1 MKLKFFAVIFLFLST
16 TPSFAYR
23 LNTSNGAS
31 FGNPKVEFYV
41 TSNSSCSNAGVDQQE
56 LLSIAKEASDKYWNT
71 VSTSEIKLKSGGVFE
86 TTDNLFLTG
95 ELCPEQE
102 GSTCGSNLVPYV
114 SKLLIACNS
123 DSSVNFPTDDFIA
136 ISAPTRLA
144 GKRIRGSIILINDT
158 ATSPFANL
166 SRAERVSVLA
176 HELGHAVGLGHSNK
190 SEALMYYLNA
200 DKITRLSQ
208 DDRDGISYLY
218 PVSVDN
224 CNGIF
229 GTVSDA
235 DSDGDSGPGPFLPH
249 FFTGLMLGFFFW
261 GGKRRILKS

>member
-1 MKLKFFAVIFLFLST
+1 MPKLGFILICLIKT
-16 TPSFAYR
+16 TQVFAYR

-31 FGNPKVEFYV
+31 FGNSKIKFYV
-41 TSNSSCSNAGVDQQE
+41 TSNSTCNNAGVDQNE
-56 LLSIAKEASDKYWNT
+56 LLSITKEAVKKYWNT
-71 VSTSEIKLKSGGVFE
+71 VSTSEIELKSGGIFQ
-86 TTDNLFLTG
+86 TSDSLFLTG
-95 ELCPEQE
+95 ELCPEQD
-102 GSTCGSNLVPYV
+102 GSTCGANNVPYV

-123 DSSVNFPTDDFIA
+123 ESSVNFPSDDFIA

-144 GKRIRGSIILINDT
+144 GSRIRGSVILINDT

-166 SRAERVSVLA
+166 SRAERVSVMA
-176 HELGHAVGLGHSNK
+176 HEIGHAVGLGHSNK
-190 SEALMYYLNA
+190 TEALMYFENA

-229 GTVSDA
+229 GGTSE
-235 DSDGDSGPGPFLPH
+235 SGPGPFLPH

-261 GGKRRILKS
+261 RRNKRILKS